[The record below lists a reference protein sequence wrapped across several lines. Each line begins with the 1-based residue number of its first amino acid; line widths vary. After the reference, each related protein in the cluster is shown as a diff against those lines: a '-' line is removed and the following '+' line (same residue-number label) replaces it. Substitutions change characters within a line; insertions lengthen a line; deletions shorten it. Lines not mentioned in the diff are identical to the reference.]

1 MHLYD
6 MIKAP
11 NPRRVRIFLAEKKIE
26 IPTTQIDIPA
36 GENLK
41 PDYLAINPRGV
52 VPTLKLDDGTI
63 LDESVAI
70 CRYFEVLYPNPNLFG
85 RSALEQAQVE
95 RWQRRLEFEG
105 LFHLAMIFRN
115 TMPAFAGR
123 GLPGKVPGLAQ
134 EPVLVERARTLLPP
148 FFEAINAHLS
158 SSHFMVGDHFSIAD
172 ITALVMFDF
181 ARWVKMAIPP
191 EQSATQRWY
200 AEVSARP
207 SAKA

>member
-6 MIKAP
+6 MVKAP

-26 IPTTQIDIPA
+26 IPTTQVDIPS
-36 GENLK
+36 GENLQ
-41 PDYLAINPRGV
+41 PAYLAINPRGV
-52 VPTLKLDDGTI
+52 VPTLTLDDGTI

-70 CRYFEVLYPNPNLFG
+70 CRYFEALYPNPNLFG

-105 LFHLAMIFRN
+105 LFHIAMIFRN
-115 TMPAFAGR
+115 TASAFAGR
-123 GLPGKVPGLAQ
+123 SLPGQGPSLPQ
-134 EPVLVERARTLLPP
+134 EPSLVTRAQAMLPP
-148 FFEAINAHLS
+148 FFQAVNAHLS
-158 SSHFMVGDHFSIAD
+158 NSRYMVGDHFSIAD

-181 ARWVKMAIPP
+181 ARWIKMPIPT
-191 EQSATQRWY
+191 EHSATLRWY